1 MKGEEV
7 CFVLCYL
14 GQPPTPHHQQ
24 STSKF
29 SAARPHSRFDL
40 TVIST
45 DKLRETV
52 IRGISQA
59 VFV

>member
-1 MKGEEV
+1 M